1 LAHRGPAFATSLRP
15 PPGSLHGPPAPPA
28 TRTHAVI
35 VGGMPGRQ
43 ITLIA
48 VSAAV
53 LAATVAVIPNRTR
66 TARRHLATPSA

>member
-1 LAHRGPAFATSLRP
+1 MD
-15 PPGSLHGPPAPPA
+15 PGWRIGARRLPPACGRPPA

-53 LAATVAVIPNRTR
+53 LAATVAVIPDRTR

>member
-1 LAHRGPAFATSLRP
+1 
-15 PPGSLHGPPAPPA
+15 
-28 TRTHAVI
+28 VI

-53 LAATVAVIPNRTR
+53 LAATVAVIPDRTR